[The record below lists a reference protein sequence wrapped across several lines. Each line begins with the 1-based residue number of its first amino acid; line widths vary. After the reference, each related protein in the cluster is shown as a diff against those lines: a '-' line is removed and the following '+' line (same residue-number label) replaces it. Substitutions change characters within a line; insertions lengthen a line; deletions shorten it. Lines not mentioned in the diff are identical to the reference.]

1 MRRLIIEGITG
12 VGKSTMYKKLVEE
25 LGVSFGNNLLALDEY
40 LTWRIFENQQNIEK
54 FSKETFDSIINFV
67 SWVTTEYC
75 NAELQNTSKGRDEEL
90 CCIIEGFHWNAYV
103 RGALSKEVFYE
114 IENRLHKMGFEM
126 ILLTLSDDKIRER
139 SVNETRKYRT
149 PGWSKYLETL
159 GNSDDEISFKFKE
172 RQDKFYQVYE
182 QSSLDKIQIR
192 TDEKKWNEYVTTI
205 VMRRE
210 NK

>member
-12 VGKSTMYKKLVEE
+12 AGKSTMYKKLVDE

-40 LTWRIFENQQNIEK
+40 LTWRIFEKQQNIEK

-75 NAELQNTSKGRDEEL
+75 NAELQNTSKGQDEEL
-90 CCIIEGFHWNAYV
+90 CCLIEGFHWNAYV
-103 RGALSKEVFYE
+103 RGVLSKEDFYE
-114 IENRLHKMGFEM
+114 IENRLHKMGFE
-126 ILLTLSDDKIRER
+126 IIFLTLSDDKIRER

-149 PGWSKYLETL
+149 IGWSKYLETL
-159 GNSDDEISFKFKE
+159 GNSDDEISLKFKE

-182 QSSLDKIQIR
+182 QSPLDKIQIR
-192 TDEKKWNEYVTTI
+192 TDEKKWNEYVAQI